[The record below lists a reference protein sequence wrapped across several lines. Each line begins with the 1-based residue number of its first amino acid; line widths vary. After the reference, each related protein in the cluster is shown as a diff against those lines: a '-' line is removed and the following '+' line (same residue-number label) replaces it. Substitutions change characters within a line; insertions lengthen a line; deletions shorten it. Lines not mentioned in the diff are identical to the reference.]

1 VTLIDTE
8 GHRELDADPEAE
20 LSKLLLVPDTE
31 ADREV
36 LLLARG
42 LLEAELQAVTVPLT
56 VEHLEPGPLTL

>member
-1 VTLIDTE
+1 M
-8 GHRELDADPEAE
+8 
-20 LSKLLLVPDTE
+20 LLVPDTE